1 MAMKKIRLAVSSGKR
16 STDPFEIFSK
26 LTLRGTIENIWE
38 PQAEALRG
46 WNDARTAADVLIQMN
61 TGGGKTLVGLLIAQ
75 SLTNEIGGRVLYV
88 SPNNQLVEQT
98 ADRAAQIG
106 LLPALRYGGEWTR
119 REHFDSGETFC
130 LTNYATVFNGK
141 SIFRPGSVSAVIFD
155 DAHVAEGVI
164 RDQFTLKL
172 GRGHA
177 AFDAIINLLRRH
189 FANTPQ
195 ATRFQDIADNR
206 HSSVLFVPM
215 FVVWHQADVLRQTLL
230 EHGADKDEDLLFAW
244 QHLGAHLRHCCIVA
258 DSGGIEITPP
268 VLPLTQLPCFAT
280 GVRRAYL
287 TATLPSAV
295 SFARTFGIDQP
306 RVVQPRGRSGDA
318 QRLFVFVPGDGDQE
332 QRDAAKELVTER
344 KCCVISPSRKKAQD
358 WVPPAEIFDSDNGQS
373 EIERFANSG
382 DPEMLA
388 LVARY
393 DGIDLP
399 GDACKVLILDRVP
412 TGESRFD
419 RFIDEGL
426 SVETIR
432 TTQTATR
439 VVQAVGR
446 IFRSNTDHGVV
457 MLVGPQ
463 LQSWLRSSANRGYLP
478 KLLQQQILL
487 GDELRKEVE
496 KGHVDWPEL
505 IQGVLTGDE
514 GWDDTYKEYIDQFG
528 TATSAPPADWYVKLV
543 VAERAAFDMLWRDQ
557 PGAAA
562 AAYATLSE
570 AAAPSNTRLAAWYD
584 HWHGLCLLCAD
595 DRQRAL
601 HAFVCAANVRSE
613 LGRPSE
619 KRDPAF
625 KLAPTGTPAL
635 QAQRLAEWYRKNR
648 GQMTAA
654 LSQVNKGLVYGPD
667 TSQAEEALR
676 LLGDL
681 IGLKTARPDK
691 KHDTGPDVTWT
702 LDDSTSLWGFE
713 LKTKKDADGEYSKG
727 DITQCHDHE
736 EWLRKKSKHGF
747 SLAILGRLLPVS
759 LLANPSPE
767 LLVIELDAMR
777 DLLRRAKEC
786 WESIDAGDKSALQE
800 AFQTWLEFNGLVWPI
815 CVESLDSRLAEDLR
829 SAE

>member
-1 MAMKKIRLAVSSGKR
+1 MAMKKLKLAVSGGKR
-16 STDPFEIFSK
+16 PIEPVEIFSK

-46 WNDARTAADVLIQMN
+46 WSGARTAPDVLIQMN
-61 TGGGKTLVGLLIAQ
+61 TGGGKTLVGLLVAQ

-88 SPNNQLVEQT
+88 CPNNQLVQQT
-98 ADRAAQIG
+98 ADRAAQVG
-106 LLPALRYGGEWTR
+106 LSPALRYRGDWTR
-119 REHFDSGETFC
+119 REQFDSGETFC

-141 SIFRPGSVSAVIFD
+141 SIFRLGNVSAVVFD
-155 DAHVAEGVI
+155 DAHVAEAVI
-164 RDQFTLKL
+164 RDQFTLKIS
-172 GRGHA
+172 RDHA
-177 AFDAIINLLRRH
+177 AFAAILDLCRRH
-189 FANTPQ
+189 FANSPQ

-206 HSSVLFVPM
+206 HGSVLFVPM

-230 EHGADKDEDLLFAW
+230 DHNVESDEDLLFAW
-244 QHLGAHLRHCCIVA
+244 QHLGAHLRHCCIIA
-258 DSGGIEITPP
+258 DSRGMEITPP
-268 VLPLTQLPCFAT
+268 VLPLSQLPCFAA
-280 GVRRAYL
+280 GVRRVYL

-295 SFARTFGIDQP
+295 SFARTFGIDDP
-306 RVVQPRGRSGDA
+306 RVVQPKGRSGDA
-318 QRLFVFVPGDGDQE
+318 QRLFVFLPGDSDQE
-332 QRDAAKELVTER
+332 QRDAAKELVTAR

-358 WVPPAEIFDSDNGQS
+358 WVPPAEIFDSDNGQP
-373 EIERFANSG
+373 EIERFASST

-487 GDELRKEVE
+487 GNELQKEVE
-496 KGHVDWPEL
+496 QGHVAWPDL
-505 IQGVLTGDE
+505 IDGVLTGDK

-543 VAERAAFDMLWRDQ
+543 VSERAAFDMLWKGQ

-562 AAYATLSE
+562 EAYAALSE
-570 AAAPSNTRLAAWYD
+570 AAAPSNARLAAWYD
-584 HWHGLCLLCAD
+584 HWRGLSLLCAD
-595 DRQRAL
+595 DRQHAL

-619 KRDPAF
+619 NRDPAF
-625 KLAPTGTPAL
+625 RLTPTGAPGV

-648 GQMTAA
+648 GQMATA
-654 LSQVNKGLVYGPD
+654 LSQIKKGLVYGPD
-667 TSQAEEALR
+667 TGPAEESLR

-681 IGLKTARPDK
+681 LGLKTSRPDK
-691 KHDTGPDVTWT
+691 KLDTGPDVTWT
-702 LDDSTSLWGFE
+702 LDDSTPMWGFE
-713 LKTKKDADGEYSKG
+713 LKTNKAADGEYSKG
-727 DITQCHDHE
+727 DIAQCHDHE
-736 EWLRKKSKHGF
+736 VWLRKKCKRGH
-747 SLAILGRLLPVS
+747 SLAIVGRLLPVS
-759 LLANPSPE
+759 LQANPLPD
-767 LLVIELDAMR
+767 LLVIELEAMR
-777 DLLRRAKEC
+777 DLLHRVKEC
-786 WESIDAGDKSALQE
+786 WESVDAGDKSAMPDS
-800 AFQTWLEFNGLVWPI
+800 FQNWLEFNGLAWPI

-829 SAE
+829 SSE